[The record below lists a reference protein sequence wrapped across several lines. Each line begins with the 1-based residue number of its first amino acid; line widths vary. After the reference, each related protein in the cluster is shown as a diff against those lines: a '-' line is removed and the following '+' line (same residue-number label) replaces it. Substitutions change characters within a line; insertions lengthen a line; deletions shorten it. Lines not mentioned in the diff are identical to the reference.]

1 MHYAH
6 SAAMGFNGGNGPI
19 ATIEAVKI
27 FGATYDEATE
37 TADYS
42 ATDPRWDM
50 SFFYGDVYVDGKR
63 IASQVSE
70 SYNPYGT
77 YLPFQ
82 ARIDYDVTSYSDPK
96 GLYIVNWAGA
106 RV

>member
-1 MHYAH
+1 MPFDASPFSILTKSSRYLPQ
-6 SAAMGFNGGNGPI
+6 SAEPSTGSSSTSPPHRKDVYKRQGGNGPI

-50 SFFYGDVYVDGKR
+50 SFFYGDVYVLSL
-63 IASQVSE
+63 IHIFI
-70 SYNPYGT
+70 Y
-77 YLPFQ
+77 
-82 ARIDYDVTSYSDPK
+82 
-96 GLYIVNWAGA
+96 
-106 RV
+106 

>member
-1 MHYAH
+1 
-6 SAAMGFNGGNGPI
+6 MGFNGGNGPI

-50 SFFYGDVYVDGKR
+50 SFFYGDVYVDGK
-63 IASQVSE
+63 E
-70 SYNPYGT
+70 
-77 YLPFQ
+77 LPHKFPNL
-82 ARIDYDVTSYSDPK
+82 IILMEPIYHSKPVLIMT
-96 GLYIVNWAGA
+96 
-106 RV
+106 